1 MSGLLDKLERA
12 GNRLPDPSVL
22 FIAGALFIVLLA
34 ELAVG
39 LQWQAVR
46 WLGPDQSELVFA
58 RSVLQGDGVWWWLST
73 MVQNFIQFPPLG
85 IVLVGMLGIGL
96 AERCGLLPALICAA
110 GNAIQDKYLI
120 PATLFIGVMSSL
132 AMDAGYVVLPPL
144 AATLFMAAGRS
155 PILGIVTSFA
165 GVSAGFGANL
175 LITSIDPL
183 LAGFTQSAA
192 QIITPDYQVAV
203 TSNWWFM
210 AASTIM
216 LTFSGWAIT
225 QYWVAP
231 RTERLAFDAQA
242 AEPLLQLSG
251 EQRSALR
258 WAAVAFI
265 VVLLAAVIATLWSE
279 GPLHGMGKHFPR
291 WVEATVPLLLLL
303 FLIPGVVYGLRVGSI
318 RSSKDAAGF
327 MGSTL
332 ADLGPYIVLAFFAA
346 QFIAIFKYTHLG
358 EMLALTGGAWL
369 AGMELNVFVLLCAF
383 VLLVCLGNLL
393 IGSMSAKYAFYAPVF
408 VPMLMQAGVSPE
420 LTQVVYRI
428 GDSVTNVITPF
439 NPYMIIIL
447 ALLQKYHRQAGV
459 GTLISLTLPYSVG
472 FLLAW
477 MLLLL
482 CWLVLALPLGPSA

>member
-1 MSGLLDKLERA
+1 MSSLLDKLERV
-12 GNRLPDPSVL
+12 GNRLPDPSIL
-22 FIAGALFIVLLA
+22 FIAGSLLIVLLA
-34 ELAVG
+34 EIAVIF
-39 LQWQAVR
+39 QWQAVR
-46 WLGPDQSELVFA
+46 WLGPEQSELVMA
-58 RSVLQGDGVWWWLST
+58 QSVLQAEGIWWWLSS

-110 GNAIQDKYLI
+110 GHAIQDKYLI

-175 LITSIDPL
+175 FITSIDPL

-210 AASTIM
+210 AVSTIV

-225 QYWVAP
+225 HYWVAP
-231 RTERLAFDAQA
+231 RTERLSFDAQS
-242 AEPLLQLSG
+242 AEPLLKLNTT
-251 EQRSALR
+251 QRSALR
-258 WAAVAFI
+258 WAAAAFV
-265 VVLLAAVIATLWSE
+265 VVLAVALLATWHPAGA
-279 GPLHGMGKHFPR
+279 LHGSGKHFPR
-291 WVEATVPLLLLL
+291 WVEATVPLLFLL
-303 FLIPGVVYGLRVGSI
+303 FLIPGVVYGLRAGSI

-358 EMLALTGGAWL
+358 EMLALSGGAWL
-369 AGMELNVFVLLCAF
+369 AAMEMNVFVLLCAF
-383 VLLVCLGNLL
+383 VLLVCFGNLL

-420 LTQVVYRI
+420 LTQLVYRI

-472 FLLAW
+472 FLLTW

-482 CWLVLALPLGPSA
+482 FWLLLGLPLGPSA

>member
-1 MSGLLDKLERA
+1 MSSLLDKLERV
-12 GNRLPDPSVL
+12 GNRLPDPSIL
-22 FIAGALFIVLLA
+22 FIAGSLLIVLLA
-34 ELAVG
+34 EIAVTF
-39 LQWQAVR
+39 QWQAVR
-46 WLGPDQSELVFA
+46 WLGPEQSELVMA
-58 RSVLQGDGVWWWLST
+58 QSVLQAEGIWWWLSS

-110 GNAIQDKYLI
+110 GHAIQDKYLI

-175 LITSIDPL
+175 FITSIDPL

-210 AASTIM
+210 AVSTIV

-225 QYWVAP
+225 HYWVAP
-231 RTERLAFDAQA
+231 RTERLSFDAQS
-242 AEPLLQLSG
+242 AEPLLKLNTT
-251 EQRSALR
+251 QRSALR
-258 WAAVAFI
+258 WAAAAF
-265 VVLLAAVIATLWSE
+265 VMVLAAALLATWHPAGA
-279 GPLHGMGKHFPR
+279 LHGSGKHFPR
-291 WVEATVPLLLLL
+291 WVEATVPLLFLL
-303 FLIPGVVYGLRVGSI
+303 FLIPGVVYGLRAGSI

-358 EMLALTGGAWL
+358 EMLALSGGAWL
-369 AGMELNVFVLLCAF
+369 AAMEMNVFVLLCAF
-383 VLLVCLGNLL
+383 VLLVCFGNLL

-420 LTQVVYRI
+420 LTQLVYRI

-472 FLLAW
+472 FLLTW

-482 CWLVLALPLGPSA
+482 FWLLLGLPLGPSA